1 MNDELAKIRGEFEM
15 RLLTIKR
22 GLLNELQTEY
32 EAAIKSTPQNVLKMP
47 IIALKSLCLGS
58 SVSVDARHTEP
69 KAAAPFDASAHSSGN
84 ATTTRRAQLQR
95 ATGGRKIIREASIIG
110 QSMIL
115 EDLDSS
121 AAKTQS
127 TLLKKVPNK
136 RPPFAISV
144 GESSILIDKMDFTS
158 NDPNVVGNI
167 IKDIQKVLKKHCCP

>member
-1 MNDELAKIRGEFEM
+1 MNEELAKIRGEFEM

-22 GLLNELQTEY
+22 GLLNELQSEY
-32 EAAIKSTPQNVLKMP
+32 EATIQKAPQNVLKMP
-47 IIALKSLCLGS
+47 IIAFKSLCLGS
-58 SVSVDARHTEP
+58 SVSGDVRRTEP
-69 KAAAPFDASAHSSGN
+69 NTTVPSDVSVCKSKDV
-84 ATTTRRAQLQR
+84 ATLRPTQLQR

-121 AAKTQS
+121 AAKMRS
-127 TLLKKVPNK
+127 TLLKKTTGK

-144 GESSILIDKMDFTS
+144 GESSILIDKMDFAS

-167 IKDIQKVLKKHCCP
+167 IKDIQKVLKKHCYQ

>member
-1 MNDELAKIRGEFEM
+1 MKIRGEFEM

-22 GLLNELQTEY
+22 GLLNELQNEY
-32 EAAIKSTPQNVLKMP
+32 ETTIKKAPQNVLKMP
-47 IIALKSLCLGS
+47 IIAFKSLCLGS
-58 SVSVDARHTEP
+58 SRSGDVRRTEFKTMVPSNISVHSSR
-69 KAAAPFDASAHSSGN
+69 DASTS
-84 ATTTRRAQLQR
+84 RRAQLQR
-95 ATGGRKIIREASIIG
+95 VTGGRKIIREASIIG

-121 AAKTQS
+121 ATKTQS
-127 TLLKKVPNK
+127 MLLKKVPGK